1 MQVGATIAP
10 LFALFC
16 ALSILG
22 VCRDRTFNA
31 VVAGSIP
38 ARLTIVPNLFNLWNF
53 FLACCLTPKF
63 QHGGCAF
70 DLVAEFLSR
79 ILRTFIFALI

>member
-1 MQVGATIAP
+1 MQVGAIIAP

-38 ARLTIVPNLFNLWNF
+38 ARLTIVFNVLMY
-53 FLACCLTPKF
+53 LL
-63 QHGGCAF
+63 
-70 DLVAEFLSR
+70 FLSDTMSDTKVSSFK
-79 ILRTFIFALI
+79 LN